1 MRCVAM
7 LRVVIRAEYFNASK
21 LAIVRVF
28 LPTDEGYINSYLLN
42 EKEKLLGEPLR
53 EAWGKNSPEE
63 PYKNYRSRVVVIKGS
78 YEALEKLLEAIEN
91 KIRKV
96 ALENGYEGKLEVEK
110 YIYYSHSL

>member
-1 MRCVAM
+1 M
-7 LRVVIRAEYFNASK
+7 LRVVIRAEYFNASR
-21 LAIVRVF
+21 LGIVRVF
-28 LPTDEGYINSYLLN
+28 LPTDEKGYINSYLLN

-78 YEALEKLLEAIEN
+78 YEELENLIEAIEN

-96 ALENGYEGKLEVEK
+96 ALENGYEGELEVEK
-110 YIYYSHSL
+110 CIYYSHSL